1 MWKASLEMSPNC
13 IFVDMLTLSLGV
25 FDHRDGISEGSVIKN
40 DIFNAQGPRQ
50 LGDFPH
56 SVES

>member
-1 MWKASLEMSPNC
+1 MSPNC